1 MDSGEEPVWTV
12 TSAGVGATLG
22 SGLLT
27 CDRQR
32 ASNSS
37 TARRGAVK
45 SHGSFLQI
53 KHFHLYRLSVPSQA
67 ESLQDRDGVLPPG
80 RASAEGLLSLKA
92 YLIPVTRGWKSA
104 TLT

>member
-1 MDSGEEPVWTV
+1 MWTV
-12 TSAGVGATLG
+12 RSAGVGATLD

-27 CDRQR
+27 RDRQR

-53 KHFHLYRLSVPSQA
+53 KHFCPDRLSVPSQA
-67 ESLQDRDGVLPPG
+67 ESLRDRAGVLPPG
-80 RASAEGLLSLKA
+80 RASAEGLLSPTGL
-92 YLIPVTRGWKSA
+92 LDPSVQRVEIGHTV
-104 TLT
+104 LNQ